1 MTKLSGTILD
11 GSSRPE
17 QIARSDLRRQ
27 ARPRWAAPKGR
38 GPGWAEQRRGAGTG
52 PRNESKKAPAPGSL
66 RVEVQ
71 TRVRAWA
78 PRARDIATWA
88 GTAVGRRAA
97 GGELGVRVV
106 GSAESRRLNA
116 RYRGKDKPT
125 NVLSFPPA
133 PLPGRLTGAPAA
145 RDGQGTDYSARP
157 GLRPF
162 GAAKRGSAWRYR
174 SRPAICPR
182 PLGDLVI
189 CAQVV
194 RSEARAQGK
203 PLEAHWAHLVV
214 HGALHLIGY
223 DHEREAE
230 AKRMERREIAVLR
243 RLGYSNPYRI

>member
-1 MTKLSGTILD
+1 M
-11 GSSRPE
+11 R
-17 QIARSDLRRQ
+17 
-27 ARPRWAAPKGR
+27 APAR
-38 GPGWAEQRRGAGTG
+38 GP
-52 PRNESKKAPAPGSL
+52 L
-66 RVEVQ
+66 RVDVQ
-71 TRVRAWA
+71 TGVRTWA

-88 GTAVGRRAA
+88 GTAIGRRAS

-133 PLPGRLTGAPAA
+133 PFAAAGRPRNG
-145 RDGQGTDYSARP
+145 DS
-157 GLRPF
+157 
-162 GAAKRGSAWRYR
+162 
-174 SRPAICPR
+174 R

-194 RSEARAQGK
+194 RSEAREQGK
-203 PLEAHWAHLVV
+203 PLESHWAHLVV

-243 RLGYSNPYRI
+243 RLGFANPYGI